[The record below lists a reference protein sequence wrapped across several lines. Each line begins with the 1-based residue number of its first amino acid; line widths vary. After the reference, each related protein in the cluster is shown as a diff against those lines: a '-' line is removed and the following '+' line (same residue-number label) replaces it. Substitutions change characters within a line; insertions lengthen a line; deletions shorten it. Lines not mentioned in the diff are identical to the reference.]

1 MAKLDETIHQ
11 ATRLRIMAA
20 LNAVEPGEPGLDF
33 TRLKSLTGATDGN
46 LGSHLETLSKAGY
59 VTVEKSFV
67 DRKPKTRVA
76 ATRTGRRAFAE
87 HVAFLKSVIDGGDA
101 QA

>member
-20 LNAVEPGEPGLDF
+20 LNALEPGEPGLDF
-33 TRLKSLTGATDGN
+33 TRLKAMTGATDGN
-46 LGSHLETLSKAGY
+46 LGSHLDTLAKVGY

-67 DRKPKTRVA
+67 DRKPKTRVTT
-76 ATRTGRRAFAE
+76 TRAGRRAFAE
-87 HVAFLKSVIDGGDA
+87 HVAFLKSVIDGSDPPA
-101 QA
+101 